1 MTHTWFCPI
10 ATHSFRDVSSIVA
23 GLKKQA
29 LKMGDELSEQ
39 NEIIERIHAKAQV
52 NVDSAYKTTDR
63 INKK

>member
-1 MTHTWFCPI
+1 M
-10 ATHSFRDVSSIVA
+10 A